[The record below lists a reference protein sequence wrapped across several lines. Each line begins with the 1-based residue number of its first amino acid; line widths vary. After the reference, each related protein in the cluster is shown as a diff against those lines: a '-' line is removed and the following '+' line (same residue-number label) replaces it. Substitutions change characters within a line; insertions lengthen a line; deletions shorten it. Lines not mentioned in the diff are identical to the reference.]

1 MTDKLER
8 FTNWKYIYQK
18 ARGNDDDEKE
28 AKDMTNQ
35 EEIENIIIKKGEV
48 LYKELEERGRRE
60 SSTRDIPLE
69 SYVYAYLKQINSLYK
84 YVIDTHIQDT
94 NMGPRLDNL
103 QNNFNIVMK
112 DLWSYYNDKS
122 K

>member
-8 FTNWKYIYQK
+8 FTNWKYVYQK

-84 YVIDTHIQDT
+84 YVIDTHIQDM

-112 DLWSYYNDKS
+112 DLWSYYNDK
-122 K
+122 KK